1 MAMKRTQ
8 VLFPEDQYRRLR
20 QEAEARGCSVGE
32 LVRNAVSQAYLGG
45 SKEARLA
52 VVRRI
57 AAMDLPVADWPQ
69 MEEEIE
75 CARYSD
81 D

>member
-20 QEAEARGCSVGE
+20 QEAKARGCSVGE
-32 LVRNAVSQAYLGG
+32 LVRDAVSQVYLEG

-57 AAMDLPVADWPQ
+57 AAMNLPVADWPQ
-69 MEEEIE
+69 MEEEMGY
-75 CARYSD
+75 ARYSD